1 MLLMKAFSS
10 RQLAIVG
17 GVITGLAYISC
28 GLFLKS
34 VWQLVMYFVVSGIG
48 FGLITLP
55 MYVVLQ
61 EYFGPTQLPKV
72 ISFLALFDY
81 VGVATVPPVMQ
92 YFRSQYGL
100 QNSLILFGALLWN
113 TVAAGVAAKRP
124 RRRKSE
130 IEDRQKEKGDETEEN
145 DPRPSNSNEGKK
157 CCNFIP
163 RLFNHNNVAIL
174 LVVEFVGYYVF
185 MSWAL
190 FLVSLGKSL
199 GLSDDEAVFLTTAGG
214 VGGLV
219 GRLITFCMFQVY
231 KVNALNSSLIPLT
244 VTGTAFVAL
253 AFCRNTYAI
262 VILIFMSGLSQG
274 INTSGVF
281 SLVPTFVCGY
291 HYKHAV
297 NIECVSIGIATQ
309 AAGLISGAYR
319 S

>member
-1 MLLMKAFSS
+1 MISPADVNFSEFFS
-10 RQLAIVG
+10 
-17 GVITGLAYISC
+17 T
-28 GLFLKS
+28 
-34 VWQLVMYFVVSGIG
+34 GIG

-61 EYFGPTQLPKV
+61 EYFGPSQLPKV

-113 TVAAGVAAKRP
+113 TVVAGVAAKRP
-124 RRRKSE
+124 RGRKSKT
-130 IEDRQKEKGDETEEN
+130 EDEQKEKEEKEDETEEN
-145 DPRPSNSNEGKK
+145 DPQLSKGNKRKK
-157 CCNFIP
+157 CCPFIP
-163 RLFNHNNVAIL
+163 RLFNHNNIAIL
-174 LVVEFVGYYVF
+174 LVIEFVGYYVF

-219 GRLITFCMFQVY
+219 GRLITFCLFQVN

-253 AFCRNTYAI
+253 AFCKNAYAI
-262 VILIFMSGLSQG
+262 AILIFITGLSQG

-281 SLVPTFVCGY
+281 SLVPTFVCGN

-309 AAGLISGAYR
+309 AAGLISGEFQ